1 MASHDTISGDTVSG
15 VLEFLATYR
24 EAFEGYDTEAI
35 VDHYTFPCPIIGD
48 SETIAPVLMKGAE
61 QLRAGVDYVLSLHRE
76 IGVKSGQPLLLEIT
90 ELSPRLAGMMLRSQF
105 RDADGKPLYDF
116 QGFYSLARTEAGYR
130 IAAIC
135 HNQIPRLL
143 ACAGRPSLPIS

>member
-1 MASHDTISGDTVSG
+1 MASPDTVSA

-24 EAFEGYDTEAI
+24 KAFEGYDTEAI
-35 VDHYTFPCPIIGD
+35 VGHYAFPCAITGD
-48 SETIAPVLMKGAE
+48 SENIATTLFKNAE
-61 QLRAGVDYVLSLHRE
+61 QCSAGVDQVLSLHRE
-76 IGVKSGQPLLLEIT
+76 IGVTQSRTLLLEIT

-105 RDADGKPLYDF
+105 QDRHAKPLYDF

-135 HNQIPRLL
+135 HNQVPRLL
-143 ACAGRPSLPIS
+143 ACAGRPSIPVS